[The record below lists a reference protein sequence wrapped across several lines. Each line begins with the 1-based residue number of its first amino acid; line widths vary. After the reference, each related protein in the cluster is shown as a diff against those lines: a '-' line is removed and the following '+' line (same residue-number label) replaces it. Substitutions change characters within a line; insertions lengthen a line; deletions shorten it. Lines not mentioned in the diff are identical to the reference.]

1 MIVFL
6 FYRKNLFKNQM
17 LFFSVATTLF
27 FLSLTNLDLWLNIE
41 SQKSFISP
49 DQLETLDL
57 FRKYYSM
64 TKGPL
69 EISWL
74 YF

>member
-1 MIVFL
+1 
-6 FYRKNLFKNQM
+6 M